1 MSNSTRDQF
10 NDLLRSEG
18 LNAGIIPV
26 SNIPNE
32 ESRLNE
38 VNRLGILNRD
48 LDQEAQYNA
57 LTQLA
62 AIITKSQIGLINILG
77 SNIQQC
83 KTNFG
88 FNVQESTLT
97 EEMPREIS
105 ICQYSLASPQE
116 PLIINDLFLDE
127 RTKHFKKLEAYENLR
142 FYAGSPLI
150 SSRGF
155 SIGTLCVIDDKPKKI
170 EHDQIEGLRLL
181 ADQVVNML
189 EQEFND
195 NSNQNI
201 DPEDISNV
209 IETNRITKY
218 FSTSSILFA
227 DFVGFT
233 KLVEIMEPG
242 DLIETLNTFFKGFDK
257 LSIKHGVTKI
267 KTIGD
272 CYMCVSGI
280 PTQQKDHAFEICSLA
295 RDMLQFVD
303 GINIQHSVLDKPEW
317 NLRIGIHS
325 GPLIAGFSSDSFDV
339 WGDTVNIAA
348 RLESSGEQ
356 GKIHISEKTSNYLG
370 EKGIVTPRG
379 EISLKNKGSWKTFF
393 LDNLI

>member
-1 MSNSTRDQF
+1 M
-10 NDLLRSEG
+10 
-18 LNAGIIPV
+18 
-26 SNIPNE
+26 
-32 ESRLNE
+32 
-38 VNRLGILNRD
+38 
-48 LDQEAQYNA
+48 
-57 LTQLA
+57 
-62 AIITKSQIGLINILG
+62 
-77 SNIQQC
+77 
-83 KTNFG
+83 
-88 FNVQESTLT
+88 
-97 EEMPREIS
+97 
-105 ICQYSLASPQE
+105 
-116 PLIINDLFLDE
+116 
-127 RTKHFKKLEAYENLR
+127 
-142 FYAGSPLI
+142 I

-170 EHDQIEGLRLL
+170 EHEQIEGLRLL

-257 LSIKHGVTKI
+257 LSKKHCVTKI

-303 GINIQHSVLDKPEW
+303 GINIQHSVLEKPEW

-325 GPLIAGFSSDSFDV
+325 G
-339 WGDTVNIAA
+339 
-348 RLESSGEQ
+348 
-356 GKIHISEKTSNYLG
+356 H
-370 EKGIVTPRG
+370 
-379 EISLKNKGSWKTFF
+379 
-393 LDNLI
+393 

>member
-88 FNVQESTLT
+88 FNVVESTLT
-97 EEMPREIS
+97 EEMPRENS

-155 SIGTLCVIDDKPKKI
+155 SIGTLCVIDDKPKK
-170 EHDQIEGLRLL
+170 L
-181 ADQVVNML
+181 NM
-189 EQEFND
+189 
-195 NSNQNI
+195 I
-201 DPEDISNV
+201 
-209 IETNRITKY
+209 
-218 FSTSSILFA
+218 
-227 DFVGFT
+227 
-233 KLVEIMEPG
+233 KLK
-242 DLIETLNTFFKGFDK
+242 DLGYLQTK
-257 LSIKHGVTKI
+257 LSI
-267 KTIGD
+267 
-272 CYMCVSGI
+272 C
-280 PTQQKDHAFEICSLA
+280 
-295 RDMLQFVD
+295 
-303 GINIQHSVLDKPEW
+303 
-317 NLRIGIHS
+317 
-325 GPLIAGFSSDSFDV
+325 
-339 WGDTVNIAA
+339 
-348 RLESSGEQ
+348 
-356 GKIHISEKTSNYLG
+356 
-370 EKGIVTPRG
+370 
-379 EISLKNKGSWKTFF
+379 
-393 LDNLI
+393 

>member
-18 LNAGIIPV
+18 LNAGIVPV

-48 LDQEAQYNA
+48 LEQESQYNA

-62 AIITKSQIGLINILG
+62 SIITKSQIGLINILG

-83 KTNFG
+83 KNNFG
-88 FNVQESTLT
+88 FNVLESTLT

-116 PLIINDLFLDE
+116 PLIINDLYIDE
-127 RTKHFKKLEAYENLR
+127 RTKHFQKLEAYENLR

-150 SSRGF
+150 TSRGY
-155 SIGTLCVIDDKPKKI
+155 SIGTLCVIDDKPKTI
-170 EHDQIEGLRLL
+170 EHEQIEGLRLL

-189 EQEFND
+189 EQEFNEKNRKNKD
-195 NSNQNI
+195 LQ
-201 DPEDISNV
+201 DISN
-209 IETNRITKY
+209 ENEENRITKY

-242 DLIETLNTFFKGFDK
+242 DLIETLNTFFKGFEK
-257 LSIKHGVTKI
+257 LSKKHNVTKV

-295 RDMLQFVD
+295 KDMLQFVD
-303 GINIQHSVLDKPEW
+303 GINIQHSVLDKPIW

-325 GPLIAGFSSDSFDV
+325 GPLIAGLSSDSFDV

-348 RLESSGEQ
+348 RLESSGEE
-356 GKIHISEKTSNYLG
+356 GRIHITEKTADYLG
-370 EKGIVTPRG
+370 DRGIIVPRG
-379 EISLKNKGSWKTFF
+379 EINLKNKGEWKTFF
-393 LDNLI
+393 LDNIN